1 VPPFPE
7 RYVTSSLLGRLDLV
21 DIITLEEYMDT
32 VPQKLR
38 EPTESRYQFIVRNPM
53 MLDIPLKMGG

>member
-1 VPPFPE
+1 
-7 RYVTSSLLGRLDLV
+7 VTSSLLGRLDLV

-38 EPTESRYQFIVRNPM
+38 EPTEAHYQFIVRNPM